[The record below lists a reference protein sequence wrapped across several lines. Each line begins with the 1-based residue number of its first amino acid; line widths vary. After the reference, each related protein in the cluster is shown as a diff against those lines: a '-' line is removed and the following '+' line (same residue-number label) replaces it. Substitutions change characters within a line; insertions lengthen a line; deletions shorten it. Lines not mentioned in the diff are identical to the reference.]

1 MSTRSVSLLSEN
13 CSCPRPCKN
22 LPFYLPCITH
32 VSKPTAS
39 KVKCVCGAGNEARI
53 CVRLGNN
60 CMSNRHAKVIV
71 RVKVSEILPI
81 ESVLISKVNE
91 SPCDSIITWT
101 LVHFGSVL
109 IIY

>member
-1 MSTRSVSLLSEN
+1 
-13 CSCPRPCKN
+13 
-22 LPFYLPCITH
+22 
-32 VSKPTAS
+32 
-39 KVKCVCGAGNEARI
+39 
-53 CVRLGNN
+53 
-60 CMSNRHAKVIV
+60 MSNRHAKVIV